1 MEDPSI
7 EALKKAFQSVFQ
19 LSLRH
24 GKFVYPE
31 ILKLKQALY
40 SLDSNDKRDFIQ
52 FLKILR
58 TALPRIGHW
67 RLDFNTI
74 KIPMDSLAHKLDLPA
89 IDWHRYLANSNS
101 SPSFQFSALNQ
112 TYQKMALLQ
121 WLIQESGS
129 SSSPSD
135 AMTQTSMLLQC
146 RKNYGF
152 SKKLTTHLEK
162 EPDFLFHL
170 IIQSDEIFTQIT
182 NTRLI
187 LYLTDVQLAKAIIK
201 HLPRWVNEETSNKE
215 EAEKFISTLNGKLS
229 KGRSIETLLRNADAK
244 TILDSCEPIK
254 LHQEDENKSRSTPS
268 P

>member
-19 LSLRH
+19 LSVRH
-24 GKFVYPE
+24 GKFIYPE
-31 ILKLKQALY
+31 IRKLKQALY
-40 SLDSNDKRDFIQ
+40 ALDCNDKRDFIQ

-74 KIPMDSLAHKLDLPA
+74 KIPMDSLAQKLNLPV

-101 SPSFQFSALNQ
+101 SPNFQFRALD
-112 TYQKMALLQ
+112 QKMPLLQ
-121 WLIQESGS
+121 WLIQESKA
-129 SSSPSD
+129 SSPASN
-135 AMTQTSMLLQC
+135 AMTQTSMLLKC
-146 RKNYGF
+146 YKNCGF
-152 SKKLTTHLEK
+152 SKKLTAHLEK
-162 EPDFLFHL
+162 EPDFLFQL
-170 IIQSDEIFTQIT
+170 IIQSEEIFTQIT

-201 HLPRWVNEETSNKE
+201 HIPQWVNNKARNKE
-215 EAEKFISTLNGKLS
+215 EAEKLVNMLNGKLS

-244 TILDSCEPIK
+244 AILDSYEPIK
-254 LHQEDENKSRSTPS
+254 LHQQDENKSQPS
-268 P
+268 SRTQ